1 MMDDQFGISDDGMEP
16 MADGNDFL
24 SGLNDDHKALA
35 TQNGWQD
42 AGSVLESYQAL
53 QHQMTSAVIVPDE
66 GSSADEKSAFY
77 QDISKSWTPKD
88 GYQFNMP
95 EALPENFPYDQA
107 FAAEAS
113 GWFKEAGLH
122 PEAAQKLHDKW
133 VGKMAEHFG
142 AQEDAANS
150 AAQQQAQV
158 AEAAHRDLI
167 REYGEPESDAYQNA
181 VAKADRALTHLKA
194 TGLDI
199 TGWFAD
205 KGALSRADAN
215 GLQQVADPVA
225 VKLLAFIHDSSFA
238 EDGLAGLTDSGSGA
252 NPFASDSLNLKEQSE
267 LLERNPARARQMI
280 MAAGRDPKLFRL

>member
-1 MMDDQFGISDDGMEP
+1 MDDQFGISDENLEP
-16 MADGNDFL
+16 IANGNDFL

-42 AGSVLESYQAL
+42 PGSVLDGYRAL
-53 QHQMTSAVIVPDE
+53 QDQLTGAVMLPDE
-66 GSSADEKSAFY
+66 AASSDEKTAFY
-77 QDISKSWTPKD
+77 QDISKSWTPKN

-122 PEAAQKLHDKW
+122 PSAAQQLHDKW

-142 AQEDAANS
+142 AHEESAQS
-150 AAQQQAQV
+150 AARQQAEA
-158 AEAAHRDLI
+158 AETAHRDLI
-167 REYGEPESDAYQNA
+167 REYGEPESDAYQNV

-205 KGALSRADAN
+205 KGALTKADAN

-225 VKLLAFIHDSSFA
+225 VKLLAFIHDNSFA
-238 EDGLAGLTDSGSGA
+238 EDGLAGLTEGSSGA
-252 NPFASDSLNLKEQSE
+252 DPFASGCLNLKEQSE
-267 LLERNPARARQMI
+267 LLVKKPARARQMI
-280 MAAGRDPKLFRL
+280 MVAGRDPKLFRV